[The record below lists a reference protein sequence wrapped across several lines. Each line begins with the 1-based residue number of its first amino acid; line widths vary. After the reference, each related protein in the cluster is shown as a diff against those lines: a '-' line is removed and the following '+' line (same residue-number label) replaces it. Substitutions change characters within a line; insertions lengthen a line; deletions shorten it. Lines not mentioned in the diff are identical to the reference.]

1 MMKQFENMQAF
12 GKEGFDAYVASATA
26 MTKGFQE
33 IAGEVAEYSRKSF
46 EKNTATV
53 EKTLAAKS
61 FDKALEVQSAAAKEA
76 SEAYVAEITKLGEIY
91 TNVAKEAFKP
101 FEASVAQFT
110 KAAASK

>member
-1 MMKQFENMQAF
+1 MMKQFENMQSF
-12 GKEGFDAYVASATA
+12 GKDGLEAYVASASA

-33 IAGEVAEYSRKSF
+33 IAGEMAEFSRKSF

-53 EKTLAAKS
+53 EKALAAKS
-61 FDKALEVQSAAAKEA
+61 IDKAIEVQSAAAKEA
-76 SEAYVAEITKLGEIY
+76 GEAYVAEITKLGEIY
-91 TNVAKEAFKP
+91 SNVAKEAFKP